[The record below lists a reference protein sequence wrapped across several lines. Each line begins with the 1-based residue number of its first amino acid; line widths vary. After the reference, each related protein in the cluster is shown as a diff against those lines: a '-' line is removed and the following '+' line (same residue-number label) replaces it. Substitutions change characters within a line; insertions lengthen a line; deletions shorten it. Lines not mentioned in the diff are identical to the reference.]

1 MCNHNDLPRS
11 STPVDDTSSLGSN
24 KTVSVDVSHNIVA
37 SALLLKSSSGELI
50 VLDTL
55 VLLQFSD
62 SLLGDVEAE
71 LAL

>member
-1 MCNHNDLPRS
+1 MFCHDYLPRS

-24 KTVSVDVSHNIVA
+24 ETVCVDVSHNIVA
-37 SALLLKSSSGELI
+37 SALLLESSSSELI
-50 VLDTL
+50 VLNTL
-55 VLLQFSD
+55 VLLQFSN